1 MNALLMPGMRTL
13 ERFRFAR
20 KFQLLALMFILPLAY
35 AGWMIGQ
42 TYLEKLSVV
51 DGERS
56 GVRQLQA
63 LDRVELALVIQRN
76 RTARWKASE
85 RNREVSA
92 ESQAA
97 LSRLQQ
103 GEAGLDE
110 ALQQLQ
116 QVLADEGA
124 SSHVTERLQA
134 LLGLRDGLGGQALS
148 SVGWWPDAY
157 DRFTLALQQ
166 LVSLREQVATE
177 SGLILDPWL
186 ETYLLMQMS
195 TEGTPRLQQQLG
207 VLASVGQGAVAAGQ
221 FSLQSRLQ
229 LREIRRAT
237 GESRQQ
243 LEKFGENLEG
253 KLPKSLSA
261 WQERYAQSLAG
272 LDEWLKQLDQKM
284 YGDAG
289 ISLDVASFEQG
300 MDATQVHITRLQ
312 EATLQAL
319 DQRLA
324 QYRAQAL
331 HALIL
336 TASAFTGMVLLAL
349 YALLCLQASIRASA
363 ARITSLAQQLRDG
376 DLRSHVTVHGQD
388 ELALI
393 GAALNDAVAQLR
405 GSLQGVNQETAELGG
420 TVVILSEQ
428 AQASLRAVEQQQ
440 LQVSQI
446 AAAATQMAATAQSVA
461 ENCEMAAQ
469 DATQTRH
476 VAEASNQRSVQTT
489 ASMHQ
494 LTRQLGDAATAL
506 GELREQAQQ
515 INRVVDVIKGIAEQT
530 NLLALNAAIEAARA
544 GEQGRGFAV
553 VADEVRS
560 LSQRTQESTRE
571 ISSTVE
577 SLQRVTERSV
587 ALMQAACG
595 QAEVDAGA
603 VTELGEHLGE
613 IASAVQR
620 VSDMLTQIAT
630 AVEQQAATAEEV
642 SGNIQQ
648 VDQAAARLLDGAQA
662 VHGVADRLSA
672 GSRSLAKNT
681 AHFHLE

>member
-35 AGWMIGQ
+35 AAWMIGQ
-42 TYLEKLSVV
+42 TYVEKLAVV
-51 DGERS
+51 DGERA

-63 LDRVELALVIQRN
+63 LDRVELALVAQRN

-97 LSRLQQ
+97 LTRLQQ

-116 QVLADEGA
+116 QVFIDEGV
-124 SSHVTERLQA
+124 SSHVTERLRTLQGLRAGLDSQA
-134 LLGLRDGLGGQALS
+134 LASL
-148 SVGWWPDAY
+148 GWWPDAY
-157 DRFTLALQQ
+157 DRFTQALQQ

-186 ETYLLMQMS
+186 ETYLLMEMS

-237 GESRQQ
+237 GESRLQ
-243 LEKFGENLEG
+243 LGKIGENLEG

-300 MDATQVHITRLQ
+300 MDATQAHIASLQ
-312 EATLQAL
+312 EATLMAL

-336 TASAFTGMVLLAL
+336 TASAFSGMVLLAL

-420 TVVILSEQ
+420 TVVTLSEQ

-672 GSRSLAKNT
+672 GSRSLAQNT
-681 AHFHLE
+681 AHFHLQ

>member
-1 MNALLMPGMRTL
+1 MNALLKPGMRTL

-20 KFQLLALMFILPLAY
+20 KFQLLALMFILPLTY
-35 AGWMIGQ
+35 AAWVIGQ
-42 TYLEKLSVV
+42 TYLEKLWVV
-51 DGERS
+51 DDERS

-63 LDRVELALVIQRN
+63 LDRVELALVAQRN
-76 RTARWKASE
+76 LTARWKASE
-85 RNREVSA
+85 RNRQVSA

-97 LSRLQQ
+97 LTRLQQ
-103 GEAGLDE
+103 GETELDE
-110 ALQQLQ
+110 ALQHLQ
-116 QVLADEGA
+116 QVLVDEAA
-124 SSHVTERLQA
+124 SNHVTERLQA
-134 LLGLRDGLGGQALS
+134 LQGLREGLAGQALS

-157 DRFTLALQQ
+157 DRFSLALQQ
-166 LVSLREQVATE
+166 VVSLREQVATE

-195 TEGTPRLQQQLG
+195 TQGAPRLQQQLG

-229 LREIRRAT
+229 LREIRSAT
-237 GESRQQ
+237 GESRLQ
-243 LEKFGENLEG
+243 LGKFGENLEG
-253 KLPKSLSA
+253 KLPKSLAA
-261 WQERYAQSLAG
+261 WKASYAQSLAG
-272 LDEWLKQLDQKM
+272 LDDWLKQLDQKM
-284 YGDAG
+284 FGDGG
-289 ISLDVASFEQG
+289 ISLDVAGFEQG
-300 MDATQVHITRLQ
+300 MDATQAHIARLQ
-312 EATLQAL
+312 VATLAAL
-319 DQRLA
+319 DQRLQ

-331 HALIL
+331 RALIL
-336 TASAFTGMVLLAL
+336 TLGAFTTMVVLAL
-349 YALLCLQASIRASA
+349 YALVCLQASIRASA

-393 GAALNDAVAQLR
+393 GVALNDAVAQLR
-405 GSLQGVNQETAELGG
+405 GSLQGVNQETAELGD
-420 TVVILSEQ
+420 TVVVLSDQ
-428 AQASLRAVEQQQ
+428 AQVALRAVEQQQ
-440 LQVSQI
+440 QQVSQI

-571 ISSTVE
+571 ISATVE
-577 SLQRVTERSV
+577 SLQRVAVQSV
-587 ALMQAACG
+587 ELMQAACG

-603 VTELGEHLGE
+603 VTGLGEHLGE

-620 VSDMLTQIAT
+620 VSDMLTQIAA

-642 SGNIQQ
+642 SSNIQQ

-662 VHGVADRLSA
+662 VHGVADRLSE
-672 GSRSLAKNT
+672 GSRSLAQNT
-681 AHFHLE
+681 AHFHLD